1 MGLPR
6 PLNWLREP
14 QIDEG
19 QIQIVQNAAK
29 GMKQALDDAQEQL
42 SEMEQNNASQVQNL
56 SESLS
61 EAISN
66 IASQSTGVPNQ
77 MFIVQQWFGFTNG
90 IIELLESDSDDNEE
104 MITQLRSEQYR
115 AVPFKSP
122 ELASAYTN
130 QKIQLLQ
137 ALAENGRYIRP
148 ENVEETPNDVLSRIL
163 LYDEED
169 NEIGYIQIRYWMYN
183 PNQEIPEEVG
193 GGTGDWV

>member
-77 MFIVQQWFGFTNG
+77 MFIV
-90 IIELLESDSDDNEE
+90 
-104 MITQLRSEQYR
+104 EQYR